1 MTPGIHACNSACN
14 QSDTQGCQ
22 ANPTRSP
29 YLTEDWVRKSWTS
42 VDSPSTGFSSD
53 DALFFEIRN
62 GKSIRCVNVTNE
74 NENTCSDS
82 VYSGGPVYKLNT
94 IYP

>member
-1 MTPGIHACNSACN
+1 MHVTHPCNRACN
-14 QSDTQGCQ
+14 QSDTRGCQ

-29 YLTEDWVRKSWTS
+29 YLTEDWLRNSWTS

-53 DALFFEIRN
+53 DALFFKNRK

-74 NENTCSDS
+74 NENTCSES
-82 VYSGGPVYKLNT
+82 VCSGGHMYTLNT
-94 IYP
+94 VYP